1 MMNRTGT
8 LRYLVILLVLFAGTG
23 INTFAQEVVDYDELL
38 QRVDT
43 IENPVYKP
51 VVSVGYG
58 VLNFFGDV
66 RNSSRL
72 PVIGNPAFRVNV
84 TTYID
89 NNRYFAAN
97 FYFLGGTLTGEQ
109 RSVSDLSRN
118 LNFSSGIYSVGLSA
132 RYEFGHLIPAEMRF
146 RPYMGIGLEQLNFNT
161 KGDLFNSRGEKYFYW
176 PDGSI
181 RNLSDNEPGAALPL
195 VRDYVYET
203 DLRSWERSQYGLG
216 DYNPRSLAVPLEIG
230 FTMKVSQRV
239 FFSLG
244 TAYHYTFTDFIDNV
258 AYEGTNIQGNRG
270 NDAFMF
276 THATLH
282 FDMFSDPAT
291 RTVELLFADVE
302 LDPIFFEDEDGDF
315 VLDFADQCPGTPYGV
330 EVDSVGCPLDSD
342 NDGVPDYLDKE
353 PDTPEGTWVDKNG
366 VTVTEDDFLVS
377 LHRDAALKRE
387 DLDAYMEMLESKYR
401 GRSVVEIPEKFMQI
415 DTDGDGYISFEEL
428 LWVIDDYFDFEVD
441 LTLEELRQV
450 NEFFFSQ

>member
-1 MMNRTGT
+1 MMNRAGT
-8 LRYLVILLVLFAGTG
+8 LRYLVILLVLFAGACF
-23 INTFAQEVVDYDELL
+23 NTFAQEVVDYDELL

-118 LNFSSGIYSVGLSA
+118 LNFSSGIYSIGLSA

-161 KGDLFNSRGEKYFYW
+161 KGDLFNSRGEQYFYW

-258 AYEGTNIQGNRG
+258 AFEGTNIQGNRG

-353 PDTPEGTWVDKNG
+353 PDTPEGNWVDEDG
-366 VTVTEDDFLVS
+366 VTVTEEDFLAR
-377 LHRDAALKRE
+377 LQRDAALKRE
-387 DLDAYMEMLESKYR
+387 DLDAYLEMLESKYR
-401 GRSVVEIPEKFMQI
+401 GRSVVEIPEKFVQI
-415 DTDGDGYISFEEL
+415 DTDGDGYISFDEL
-428 LWVIDDYFDFEVD
+428 LRVIDDYFDFEVD

>member
-1 MMNRTGT
+1 MNRAGT
-8 LRYLVILLVLFAGTG
+8 LRYLVILLVLLAGTG
-23 INTFAQEVVDYDELL
+23 INAFAQEVVDYDELL

-58 VLNFFGDV
+58 VLNFYGDV

-258 AYEGTNIQGNRG
+258 AFEGTNIQGKGG

-366 VTVTEDDFLVS
+366 VTVTEDDFLIS

>member
-1 MMNRTGT
+1 MNSSGT
-8 LRYLVILLVLFAGTG
+8 LRYGFVLLVLLAGMG
-23 INTFAQEVVDYDELL
+23 INGFTQEVVDYDEFL

-51 VVSVGYG
+51 VVSIGYG

-66 RNSSRL
+66 KNSSRL
-72 PVIGNPAFRVNV
+72 PVTGNPAFRANV

-97 FYFLGGTLTGEQ
+97 FYFLGGSLTVEQ
-109 RSVSDLSRN
+109 RSISDLDRN
-118 LNFSSGIYSVGLSA
+118 LNFSSEIFSIGVSA
-132 RYEFGHLIPAEMRF
+132 RYEFGHLIPPEMRF
-146 RPYMGIGLEQLNFNT
+146 RPYIGLGLEQLNFNT
-161 KGDLFNSRGEKYFYW
+161 KGDLFTGTGERYYYW

-181 RNLSDNEPGAALPL
+181 RSLPDNEPGAALPL

-203 DLRSWERSQYGLG
+203 DLRSWERNQHGLG
-216 DYNPRSLAVPLEIG
+216 DYNPRSLAIPLEIG
-230 FTMKVSQRV
+230 FTLKVSQRV

-244 TAYHYTFTDFIDNV
+244 TAYHYTLTDFIDHV
-258 AYEGTNIQGNRG
+258 SYEGTSIKGNKG

-276 THATLH
+276 THASLH

-291 RTVELLFADVE
+291 RTVELLYADVE
-302 LDPIFFEDEDGDF
+302 LDPIFFDDEDGDF

-330 EVDSVGCPLDSD
+330 VVDSVGCPFDSD

-353 PDTPEGTWVDKNG
+353 PETPEGNWVDADG
-366 VTVTEDDFLVS
+366 VTVTEEDFLAQ
-377 LHRDAALKRE
+377 LQRDDALKRE
-387 DLDAYMEMLESKYR
+387 DLDAYMEMLGSKY
-401 GRSVVEIPEKFMQI
+401 GDRSVVEIPEKFVQI

-428 LWVIDDYFDFEVD
+428 LRVIDDYFDFEVD
-441 LTLEELRQV
+441 LTLDELRQV